1 MGETRSRYWATI
13 VYPDSAA
20 EGWLSV
26 LQSMGIQAVLSPLH
40 DMDVYEYTDE
50 KKGFKKGDKKKPH
63 FHLVFLFDS
72 LKSSAQVK
80 EITDKIKSVGQLK
93 VLSISGTI
101 RYLTHKDCK
110 DKYQYDEKDV
120 LPIGG
125 VDIAKY
131 SKTEAERDEDLNTQ
145 FFSISNLC
153 VEFSLYEF
161 SDLVDFLLTNEYYE
175 QFKIV
180 RTNSYFWAQ
189 YLKSKRFVFE
199 RLQAQKEQ
207 DVQNA

>member
-1 MGETRSRYWATI
+1 MPFPRLVADEGELRPPSNQQSIIKRTQWAKLGQGIGRQLSIPKVPPKGGFPCFSLWVFRRCCHRFTIWMFTNTRTR
-13 VYPDSAA
+13 
-20 EGWLSV
+20 
-26 LQSMGIQAVLSPLH
+26 
-40 DMDVYEYTDE
+40 

-131 SKTEAERDEDLNTQ
+131 SKTEAERDEDLNVQ
-145 FFSISNLC
+145 FFFN
-153 VEFSLYEF
+153 F
-161 SDLVDFLLTNEYYE
+161 
-175 QFKIV
+175 
-180 RTNSYFWAQ
+180 
-189 YLKSKRFVFE
+189 
-199 RLQAQKEQ
+199 
-207 DVQNA
+207 

>member
-13 VYPDSAA
+13 VYPESAA

-40 DMDVYEYTDE
+40 DNDVYEYTDE
-50 KKGFKKGDKKKPH
+50 KKGFKKGEKKKPH
-63 FHLVFLFDS
+63 FHLVFFFDS
-72 LKSSAQVK
+72 LKSSVQVK

-110 DKYQYDEKDV
+110 DKFQYDENDV
-120 LPIGG
+120 LSIGG

-131 SKTEAERDEDLNTQ
+131 SKTEAEKDMDLDEQ

-153 VEFSLYEF
+153 EEFHLYEF
-161 SDLVDFLLTNEYYE
+161 SDLVDFLLCNEYYE

-189 YLKSKRFVFE
+189 YLKSKRF
-199 RLQAQKEQ
+199 KI
-207 DVQNA
+207 NANNA

>member
-1 MGETRSRYWATI
+1 MGETRSRYWATL
-13 VYPDSAA
+13 VYPESAT
-20 EGWLSV
+20 EGWLSII
-26 LQSMGIQAVLSPLH
+26 QSMGIQAVLSPLH
-40 DMDVYEYTDE
+40 DKDVYEYTDE

-72 LKSSAQVK
+72 LKGSAQVK

-125 VDIAKY
+125 VDISKY
-131 SKTEAERDEDLNTQ
+131 SKTEAEKDDDLNVQ

-153 VEFSLYEF
+153 VEFMLYEF
-161 SDLVDFLLTNEYYE
+161 SDLVDFLLANEYYE

-189 YLKSKRFVFE
+189 YLKSKRFMIQQRVTQQQE
-199 RLQAQKEQ
+199 
-207 DVQNA
+207 NA

>member
-1 MGETRSRYWATI
+1 MSETRSRYWATI
-13 VYPDSAA
+13 VYPESADSA
-20 EGWLSV
+20 WLSI
-26 LQSMGIQAVLSPLH
+26 LQSMGIQAVLSPFH
-40 DMDVYEYTDE
+40 DRDVYEYTDE
-50 KKGFKKGDKKKPH
+50 KKGFRKGDLKKPH

-93 VLSISGTI
+93 VMSIAGTI

-110 DKYQYDEKDV
+110 DKAQYDEKDLV
-120 LPIGG
+120 SIGG
-125 VDIAKY
+125 ADIEKY
-131 SKTEAERDEDLNTQ
+131 LKTDSEKDLDLNKE

-153 VEFSLYEF
+153 VEFNLFEF
-161 SDLVDFLLTNEYYE
+161 SDLVDFLLCNEFYE

-189 YLKSKRFVFE
+189 YLKSKRFAKCKQSNE
-199 RLQAQKEQ
+199 IQTT
-207 DVQNA
+207 

>member
-13 VYPDSAA
+13 VYPKSAA

-40 DMDVYEYTDE
+40 DNDVYEYTDE

-131 SKTEAERDEDLNTQ
+131 SKTEAEKDEDLNTQ
-145 FFSISNLC
+145 FFSISSLC
-153 VEFSLYEF
+153 VEFNLYEF
-161 SDLVDFLLTNEYYE
+161 ADLVDFLLSNEYYE

-189 YLKSKRFVFE
+189 YLKSKRFM
-199 RLQAQKEQ
+199 LQQKMVQES
-207 DVQNA
+207 QNA